1 MGHRHRARSGM
12 RFTRRR
18 LRKIIRE
25 EKRRILEEAWS
36 DPTQTGSS
44 LIAFARVYSGLGDA
58 VQSQVD
64 SIVAAANSFSLD
76 SEQFEEAASEQNPNA
91 IRVALEKLTS
101 VGRALGGE
109 GDDVLD
115 ALNTALELHELTGT
129 NPPGI

>member
-1 MGHRHRARSGM
+1 M

-91 IRVALEKLTS
+91 IDMAMQRLSGPLQMMGWDEAE
-101 VGRALGGE
+101 E
-109 GDDVLD
+109 ILD
-115 ALNTALELHELTGT
+115 ALKDAQKIYLQGDEEVERDRAAAEGR
-129 NPPGI
+129 